1 MDNKNKVF
9 FQKNNFFEETP
20 VFLGGNHGDNCKNGS
35 YNNLNA
41 NTCGDIKKQSETSG
55 NAEKHSYLK
64 SQTACFALWE
74 KEDIMASSKVRDY
87 ARLARD
93 IKDAVGESNI
103 ISAAHCATR
112 LRLVLK
118 ETPAEEVTKK
128 ISAMPA
134 VIQVVEKGGQ
144 YQIVIGTH
152 AKDVYEELAKII
164 QIDESKQPEIK
175 QGIFNRIIATMS
187 AVFAP
192 FVYILAAA
200 GLVQGAL
207 IIITQF
213 APAFAETGTYSVLS
227 FISWTPFTFLPV
239 MIAVTAS
246 KHFKCNTYIALWCCL
261 ALVNPDW
268 AGLAARIAD
277 GENIR
282 FLIFDMAQ
290 TTYTSTVLPPL
301 FLVWILSYLERFLEK
316 RLPDVIK
323 ALAVPFISAVIMVP
337 LTILVIG
344 PLSDGAANGIAV
356 AYNYLYHTVPAVAAV
371 LVGGIWEVFVIFGV
385 HWGVTPMNIANFS
398 NNGCDSFQ
406 AFQTCAVVAQAAACF
421 GVFLK
426 TKKKDIKNVAFSS
439 GLTGIFGITE
449 PAIYGITLRLK
460 KPFIAGCIGG
470 GIGAVIISLF
480 GTMYYAYAG
489 LPGLLTT
496 VNAISDEHPSSFV
509 GMMIGVLATIII
521 TIVLVMI
528 IGCDEKEPEE
538 DIEAGRDTE
547 ETNTTAD
554 LTKGTGAEE
563 VIVHSPLNGEVKKL
577 SEVNDPT
584 FSQGLLGQGAAVV
597 PSEGKLYAPF
607 DCEVAMV
614 FDTKHALALVNDA
627 GIELLIHIGL
637 DTVSLSGKYFEPR
650 VKAGDKVKKGD
661 LLVEFDLHGIR
672 EEGYDTVTPVLVTNA
687 DDFETIAMV
696 AESGISTAGMEL
708 LKVK

>member
-1 MDNKNKVF
+1 
-9 FQKNNFFEETP
+9 
-20 VFLGGNHGDNCKNGS
+20 
-35 YNNLNA
+35 
-41 NTCGDIKKQSETSG
+41 
-55 NAEKHSYLK
+55 
-64 SQTACFALWE
+64 
-74 KEDIMASSKVRDY
+74 MASSKVRDY

-93 IKDAVGESNI
+93 IKDAVGEDNI
-103 ISAAHCATR
+103 VSAAHCATR

-118 ETPAEEVTKK
+118 ETPSEEVTKK

-164 QIDESKQPEIK
+164 QIDESMQPEVK
-175 QGIFNRIIATMS
+175 QGILNRVIATMS

-207 IIITQF
+207 IIITHF
-213 APAFAETGTYSVLS
+213 APAFESTGTYSVLS

-268 AGLAARIAD
+268 SNIAAQIAD
-277 GENIR
+277 GENIK
-282 FLIFDMAQ
+282 FLIFNMAQ

-316 RLPDVIK
+316 HLPDVIK

-344 PLSDGAANGIAV
+344 PISDGAANGIAV

-385 HWGVTPMNIANFS
+385 HWGVTPMNIANFN

-496 VNAISDEHPSSFV
+496 VNAISDEHPSSFM

-528 IGCDEKEPEE
+528 IGCDEKEP
-538 DIEAGRDTE
+538 AGDAQTIE
-547 ETNTTAD
+547 ETENVQISAASAQAGDHSGEIT
-554 LTKGTGAEE
+554 
-563 VIVHSPLNGEVKKL
+563 VYSPLNGEVKKL

-584 FSQGLLGQGAAVV
+584 FSEGVLGQGAAVI

-614 FDTKHALALVNDA
+614 PDTKHAVALVHET
-627 GIELLIHIGL
+627 GVELLIHIGL
-637 DTVSLSGKYFEPR
+637 DTVSLNGKHFAPK
-650 VKAGDKVKKGD
+650 VKPGDKVKKGD
-661 LLVEFDLHGIR
+661 ILVEFDLQALQG
-672 EEGYDTVTPVLVTNA
+672 EGYDMITPVLVTNA
-687 DDFETIAMV
+687 DEFESVTPA
-696 AESGISTAGMEL
+696 ADLGY
-708 LKVK
+708 LKLEWNF

>member
-1 MDNKNKVF
+1 
-9 FQKNNFFEETP
+9 
-20 VFLGGNHGDNCKNGS
+20 
-35 YNNLNA
+35 
-41 NTCGDIKKQSETSG
+41 
-55 NAEKHSYLK
+55 
-64 SQTACFALWE
+64 
-74 KEDIMASSKVRDY
+74 MASSKVRDY

-93 IKDAVGESNI
+93 IKDAVGEDNI
-103 ISAAHCATR
+103 VSAAHCATR

-118 ETPAEEVTKK
+118 ETPSEEVTKK

-152 AKDVYEELAKII
+152 AKDVYEELVKII
-164 QIDESKQPEIK
+164 QIDESMQPEVK
-175 QGIFNRIIATMS
+175 QGILNRVIATMS

-207 IIITQF
+207 IIITHF
-213 APAFAETGTYSVLS
+213 APAFESTGTYSVLS

-268 AGLAARIAD
+268 SNIAAQIAD
-277 GENIR
+277 GENIK
-282 FLIFDMAQ
+282 FLIFNMAQ

-316 RLPDVIK
+316 HLPDVIK

-344 PLSDGAANGIAV
+344 PISDGAANGIAV

-385 HWGVTPMNIANFS
+385 HWGVTPMNIANFN

-496 VNAISDEHPSSFV
+496 VNAISDEHPSSFM

-528 IGCDEKEPEE
+528 IGCDEKEP
-538 DIEAGRDTE
+538 AGDAHTIE
-547 ETNTTAD
+547 ETENVQISAASAQAGDHSGEIT
-554 LTKGTGAEE
+554 
-563 VIVHSPLNGEVKKL
+563 VYSPLNGEVKKL

-584 FSQGLLGQGAAVV
+584 FSEGVLGQGAAVI

-614 FDTKHALALVNDA
+614 PDTKHAVALVHET
-627 GIELLIHIGL
+627 GVELLIHIGL
-637 DTVSLSGKYFEPR
+637 DTVSLNGKHFAPK
-650 VKAGDKVKKGD
+650 VKPGDKVKKGD
-661 LLVEFDLHGIR
+661 ILVEFDLQALQG
-672 EEGYDTVTPVLVTNA
+672 EGYDMITPVLVTNA
-687 DDFETIAMV
+687 DEFESVTPV
-696 AESGISTAGMEL
+696 ADSGISKAGMEF
-708 LKVK
+708 LKIRK